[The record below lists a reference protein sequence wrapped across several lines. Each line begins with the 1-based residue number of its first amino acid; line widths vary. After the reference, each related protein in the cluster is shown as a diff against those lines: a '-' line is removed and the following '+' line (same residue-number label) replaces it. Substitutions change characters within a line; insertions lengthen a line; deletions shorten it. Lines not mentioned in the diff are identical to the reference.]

1 MIKPSLVIFSL
12 WSTAKLITSL
22 IAIFIMGASSL
33 YRSNILV
40 TTSANP
46 RSPSFPLLLGVKKM
60 LIYIKKKSSI
70 KMIVCGG
77 LP

>member
-22 IAIFIMGASSL
+22 IAIFIMEASSL

-40 TTSANP
+40 TNSANP
-46 RSPSFPLLLGVKKM
+46 RSPSFPLLLGEKKNVD
-60 LIYIKKKSSI
+60 LYKKKSSI